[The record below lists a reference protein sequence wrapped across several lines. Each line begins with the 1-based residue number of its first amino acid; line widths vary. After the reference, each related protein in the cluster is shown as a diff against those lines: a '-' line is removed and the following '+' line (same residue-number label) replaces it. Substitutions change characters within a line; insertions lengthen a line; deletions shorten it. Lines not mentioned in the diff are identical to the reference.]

1 MWQEPERHL
10 NNFLETVSCDVKS
23 SRDRDRDRDRDRE
36 REREK
41 DRHRREMVIVC
52 TIPCEY
58 IMDTVNCIVF
68 TPE

>member
-1 MWQEPERHL
+1 MSNHREI
-10 NNFLETVSCDVKS
+10 ETETETET
-23 SRDRDRDRDRDRE
+23 E